1 MLICPNCGTANTD
14 DSKFCEGCGTKL
26 EGVARQAP
34 GGSEEINAQ
43 PAAEPEN
50 APNMEPDGG
59 PAAEPTVEPGAEPAE
74 EQTEPAMGPEPE
86 QWQPEHADQ
95 GYDPNMGQSFEQNM
109 PQGFDQDFTQNMAA
123 GGAPRKKMSRLQ
135 LAVILEAACL
145 VLLIVVFFA
154 VGNSRSSAGSV
165 AEKYFKAY
173 VDQDWEEAYSMLE
186 IPEGTFIQEDQ
197 YEQIMDASEQPEITN
212 FQVQESVGDVE
223 DGITRTFT
231 VNYSI
236 NGQGQSST
244 TVTVVR
250 QSRKSMLFFDTWKV
264 SADGLIAQ
272 DYSIYVPQ
280 GAQAAVD
287 GVQLTEEQLSGD
299 SEGMDCYQISIF
311 NGTHSIQV
319 EAPWFETY
327 EGQFDTL
334 SQGEYTVSGLS
345 LSDDGEQAVE
355 SKLQEAL
362 QAYYQAALAGKSF
375 DEVKDLF
382 AEGAADSNED
392 AYDRLRDDLE
402 ATDYSAPKQ
411 IQFSGFRC
419 QVYDGDSYNGSLQ
432 AELEYDYNVSYTY
445 TYTYS
450 GRTEDRTN
458 DGSSY
463 ADARFVYDGD
473 TYKLLSFDPGY
484 VWY

>member
-74 EQTEPAMGPEPE
+74 EQTEPAEEQTEPAMGPESE
-86 QWQPEHADQ
+86 QWQPEHTDQ

-280 GAQAAVD
+280 GAQAVVD

-319 EAPWFETY
+319 EASWF
-327 EGQFDTL
+327 
-334 SQGEYTVSGLS
+334 
-345 LSDDGEQAVE
+345 
-355 SKLQEAL
+355 
-362 QAYYQAALAGKSF
+362 
-375 DEVKDLF
+375 
-382 AEGAADSNED
+382 
-392 AYDRLRDDLE
+392 
-402 ATDYSAPKQ
+402 
-411 IQFSGFRC
+411 
-419 QVYDGDSYNGSLQ
+419 
-432 AELEYDYNVSYTY
+432 
-445 TYTYS
+445 
-450 GRTEDRTN
+450 
-458 DGSSY
+458 
-463 ADARFVYDGD
+463 
-473 TYKLLSFDPGY
+473 
-484 VWY
+484 